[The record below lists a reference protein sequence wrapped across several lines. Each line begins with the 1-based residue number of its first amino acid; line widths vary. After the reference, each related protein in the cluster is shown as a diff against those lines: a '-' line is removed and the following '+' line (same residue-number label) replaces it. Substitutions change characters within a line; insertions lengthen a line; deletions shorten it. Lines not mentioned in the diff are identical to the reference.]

1 MRAREIMSTPVITV
15 YRDTP
20 LKEVAETMAT
30 HHISGV
36 PVLDRDGRLC
46 GIISESDFLIKL
58 EYGALR
64 DENRL
69 GFLDRLADKLGATP
83 KPHARSAGELMT
95 EQVVTAGPDTVLR
108 EVVHLMTSRAVNR
121 LPVVDGTRVIG
132 IITRT
137 DILSTLA
144 RPDDAISQE
153 VRWRLQHDLW
163 IDPTSVTVVTRNGV
177 VALGGM
183 VETRVDAELATRWA
197 AAVAGV
203 VDVDASGLRYH
214 FDDRRARG
222 FTDRLR

>member
-1 MRAREIMSTPVITV
+1 MAACAVSSPSPTSSSSSSTERFAMRIVSASWIGSRTNWGP
-15 YRDTP
+15 
-20 LKEVAETMAT
+20 
-30 HHISGV
+30 
-36 PVLDRDGRLC
+36 
-46 GIISESDFLIKL
+46 
-58 EYGALR
+58 
-64 DENRL
+64 
-69 GFLDRLADKLGATP
+69 P